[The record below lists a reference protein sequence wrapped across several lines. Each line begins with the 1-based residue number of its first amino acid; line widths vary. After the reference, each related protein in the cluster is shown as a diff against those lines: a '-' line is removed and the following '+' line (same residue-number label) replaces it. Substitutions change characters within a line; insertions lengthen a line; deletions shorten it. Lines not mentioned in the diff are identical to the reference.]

1 MADFGLIYHGD
12 TSKIEGEFADIL
24 GDSGGRTWKG
34 ISENNNPDWRGW
46 KIIDAILHADPALAK
61 PMRRVDLNKKLR
73 ASGQLEAATF
83 ARMKLRYWDVF
94 WGDRNPSQTVA
105 AEMYDQ
111 TVHFGPSR
119 ASEHLQRVVNALN
132 RKGETVA
139 DVRVDGDYGR
149 KTHAALEIV
158 LARSGETPIGLY
170 LNCLQ
175 GARYIELVERQ
186 PNGRFENWIWGF
198 SRRIG
203 L

>member
-1 MADFGLIYHGD
+1 MADFRTIYSGA
-12 TSKIEGEFADIL
+12 TGAIEGEYADIE

-34 ISENNNPDWRGW
+34 ISENANPDWRGW
-46 KIIDAILHADPALAK
+46 ALIDAIIARDPALTK
-61 PMRRVDLNKKLR
+61 PQRRRELNRNLR
-73 ASGQLEAATF
+73 ASADLEGAT
-83 ARMKLRYWDVF
+83 AERMKSRYWDVF
-94 WGDRNPSQTVA
+94 WGDRNSSQIVA

-111 TVHFGPSR
+111 TVHFGPSM
-119 ASEHLQRVVNALN
+119 AAEHLQRVLNALN
-132 RKGETVA
+132 RKGETIE

-149 KTHAALEIV
+149 KTHRALEIV
-158 LARSGETPIGLY
+158 LARSGETPMALY

-186 PNGRFENWIWGF
+186 PNGKFEDWIWGF